1 MLRAVPDKL
10 LGVLTMFGSI
20 GLLFAVPWLDTS
32 KVRSMRY
39 RPAARWFF
47 VFFVAAVV
55 LLGWC
60 GAHEPADVVIAVGR
74 NPAGEPVGFT
84 FTSLAQILA
93 LYYFAYFLV
102 ILPVLGLRE
111 TPSKQPDS
119 ISTPVLSAGG
129 HGMPVGAM
137 ASPEKKG

>member
-1 MLRAVPDKL
+1 M
-10 LGVLTMFGSI
+10 TMFGSI

-47 VFFVAAVV
+47 IFFVAAVV
-55 LLGWC
+55 LLGFC
-60 GAHEPADVVIAVGR
+60 GAHEPADVVIPIGR
-74 NPAGEPVGFT
+74 NEAGEPTGFT
-84 FTSLAQILA
+84 YTSLAQVLA
-93 LYYFAYFLV
+93 LYYYGYFLV
-102 ILPVLGLRE
+102 VLPVLGLRE

-129 HGMPVGAM
+129 HGMPVGA
-137 ASPEKKG
+137 AAAPETKG